1 MLTSIALIFLFGLL
15 GSIASKLLRIP
26 SLVGMLFAGILIGPF
41 ALNLLDPT
49 ILEISADIRTFALV
63 IILIKAGL
71 SLKVSDIKQVGKPAF
86 FMAFI
91 PATFEIIGYVIFATL
106 LLSLSWLEAA
116 LLGAVLA
123 AVSPAVVVPRMTAL
137 IEQGYGQKN
146 KIPQL
151 ITAGASCDDIFV
163 IVLFSS
169 FLGALESNDGLNLT
183 SLFSVPVSIIFG
195 ALLGVVF
202 GFGLYFLFKKFTIR
216 NTIKIILILSCSLLL
231 LGIEEA
237 LENFIQISG
246 LIGVMSLSI
255 VLKNRLKEE
264 TSKNLS
270 IIVSKL
276 WVAFEILLFVLVGA
290 SVNITYT
297 IHAGIGAIILVLIGL
312 IFRSGGVFVSLIGT
326 KLNKKEKL
334 YCAASYLPKATV
346 QAAIGGVALAAGLS
360 CGEVVLSTSVIGII
374 ITAPL
379 GAILIDKLKSWI

>member
-1 MLTSIALIFLFGLL
+1 MFLFGLL

-195 ALLGVVF
+195 ALLGIAF

-216 NTIKIILILSCSLLL
+216 NTVKIILILSCSLLL
-231 LGIEEA
+231 LGIENA